1 MMYSAD
7 QKTLENI
14 WNYLIY
20 LRKSRS
26 DSPLETVE
34 EVLEKHEKQL
44 QDFAIRTFGQPI
56 PEENIFREVV
66 SGETIADRPEM
77 KSVLSRMESNNIE
90 GVLVIEPQRLSRGDL
105 VDCGNIIRAFKYTNT
120 KILTPLK
127 TYDLHDRFDEKF
139 FKDELMRGSDYL
151 EYTKEILMRGR
162 LASVADGWFIG
173 SIAPYGYD
181 KMMVREGHKDKPTLK
196 INENEANV
204 VRMIFDMFVNQ
215 NIAPHSIAL
224 KLEEMGITPRKAKH
238 FSQATVKDVLQNPH
252 YIGKV
257 VWNRHK
263 TETNYVEGEIVKSR
277 PRHKEFLLFE
287 GRHPAIIDEET
298 WNRAQERRG
307 KNPRTRKS
315 KELIN
320 PYARLVFCQCGRS
333 MSYRTY
339 KNAEGVERCAP
350 RLLCQ
355 DQTRCKTR
363 SVTFEAIN
371 EAIIEGL
378 KLHLEDFEVKLK
390 NGDGRSEK
398 LQEERLEHIH
408 TELDELETQQEK
420 LFDFLERGIYDE
432 ETFVKR
438 NKTLTEKREE
448 LRATYN
454 KLKSTL
460 PSSINYGDKIVK
472 LSQAIDALN
481 DDTLSAKA
489 KNDFLTAIVERIEYT
504 SENAEKTFGKG
515 RPRVKGGRWDESTFT
530 IDIFLRL

>member
-26 DSPLETVE
+26 DSPLESVE

-44 QDFAIRTFGQPI
+44 QDFAVRTFGQPI

-77 KSVLSRMESNNIE
+77 KNVLSRIESNNIE

-120 KILTPLK
+120 KILTPTK
-127 TYDLHDRFDEKF
+127 TYDLHDRYDEKF

-173 SIAPYGYD
+173 SIPPYGYD

-196 INENEANV
+196 INETEANV
-204 VRMIFDMFVNQ
+204 VKMVFDMFVNQ
-215 NIAPHSIAL
+215 NLAPHTIAK
-224 KLEEMGITPRKAKH
+224 KLEEMGVTPRKAKH
-238 FSQATVKDVLQNPH
+238 FSQHTVKDILRNPH
-252 YIGKV
+252 YLGKV
-257 VWNRHK
+257 VWNWRK
-263 TETNYVEGEIVKSR
+263 TETTYSDGELVKSR
-277 PRHKEFLLFE
+277 PKHDDFLMFE
-287 GRHPAIIDEET
+287 GKHTAIIDEET
-298 WNRAQERRG
+298 FKRAQERFG
-307 KNPRTRKS
+307 KNPRVSKS
-315 KELIN
+315 KELRN
-320 PYARLVFCQCGRS
+320 PFARLVFCQCGRS

-339 KNAEGVERCAP
+339 KNAEGVERSAP

-355 DQTRCKTR
+355 DQTRCGTR
-363 SVTFEAIN
+363 SLTFEAMN
-371 EAIIEGL
+371 EAVIEGL

-398 LQEERLEHIH
+398 LQEERLEHIQ

-448 LRATYN
+448 LRSTYN

-460 PSSINYGDKIVK
+460 PSSINYEDKIVK

-489 KNDFLTAIVERIEYT
+489 KNDFLTAIVEKIVYT
-504 SENAEKTFGKG
+504 NHGAEKNHNKG
-515 RPRVKGGRWDESTFT
+515 RQRVKGGRWDELTFT

>member
-1 MMYSAD
+1 
-7 QKTLENI
+7 
-14 WNYLIY
+14 
-20 LRKSRS
+20 
-26 DSPLETVE
+26 
-34 EVLEKHEKQL
+34 
-44 QDFAIRTFGQPI
+44 
-56 PEENIFREVV
+56 
-66 SGETIADRPEM
+66 
-77 KSVLSRMESNNIE
+77 
-90 GVLVIEPQRLSRGDL
+90 
-105 VDCGNIIRAFKYTNT
+105 
-120 KILTPLK
+120 
-127 TYDLHDRFDEKF
+127 
-139 FKDELMRGSDYL
+139 
-151 EYTKEILMRGR
+151 
-162 LASVADGWFIG
+162 
-173 SIAPYGYD
+173 
-181 KMMVREGHKDKPTLK
+181 
-196 INENEANV
+196 
-204 VRMIFDMFVNQ
+204 
-215 NIAPHSIAL
+215 
-224 KLEEMGITPRKAKH
+224 
-238 FSQATVKDVLQNPH
+238 
-252 YIGKV
+252 
-257 VWNRHK
+257 
-263 TETNYVEGEIVKSR
+263 
-277 PRHKEFLLFE
+277 
-287 GRHPAIIDEET
+287 
-298 WNRAQERRG
+298 
-307 KNPRTRKS
+307 
-315 KELIN
+315 
-320 PYARLVFCQCGRS
+320 

-339 KNAEGVERCAP
+339 KNAEGAERCAP

-398 LQEERLEHIH
+398 LQEERLEHIQ

-489 KNDFLTAIVERIEYT
+489 KNDFLTAIIERIEYT